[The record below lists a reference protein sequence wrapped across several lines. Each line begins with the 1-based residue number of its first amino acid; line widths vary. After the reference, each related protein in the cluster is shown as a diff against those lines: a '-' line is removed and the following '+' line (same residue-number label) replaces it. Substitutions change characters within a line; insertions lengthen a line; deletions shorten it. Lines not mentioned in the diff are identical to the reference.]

1 MDYGDLSH
9 TRLLTELM
17 YKHSL
22 EFEFKE
28 GRVTDWQK
36 VYDEFRIATGLD
48 FSTAADIVD
57 QYMNEIDVG
66 DTW

>member
-9 TRLLTELM
+9 TRLLTELVH
-17 YKHSL
+17 KHSL

-28 GRVTDWQK
+28 GRVINWQK
-36 VYDEFRIATGLD
+36 VYDEFRIATGLNSD
-48 FSTAADIVD
+48 VSADIVD
-57 QYMNEIDVG
+57 QYMDDIDAG

>member
-9 TRLLTELM
+9 TRLLTELVR
-17 YKHSL
+17 KHSL

-28 GRVTDWQK
+28 GTVVNWNH
-36 VYDEFRIATGLD
+36 VYHDFIEASGLD
-48 FSTAADIVD
+48 KITCAELVT
-57 QYMNEIDVG
+57 QYMDDIDEG

>member
-9 TRLLTELM
+9 TRLLTELVR
-17 YKHSL
+17 KHSL

-28 GRVTDWQK
+28 GTVVNWNRVYFDFCEAS
-36 VYDEFRIATGLD
+36 DLD
-48 FSTAADIVD
+48 KITCAELVT
-57 QYMNEIDVG
+57 QYMDDIDEG

>member
-9 TRLLTELM
+9 TRLLTELVR
-17 YKHSL
+17 KHSL

-28 GRVTDWQK
+28 GRVTNWQK

-48 FSTAADIVD
+48 LSTAADIVD
-57 QYMNEIDVG
+57 QYMDDIDVG